1 MPFVY
6 LIVLIG
12 LIIGDQALKFYVF
25 YNVPSLGEQ
34 QFIPGVLSL
43 TNIRNTGAAWSMMEG
58 KMYFFYIITAIAVV
72 VLIYLFIK
80 SEKNQYLY
88 RFSLLFLFAGT
99 IGNAI
104 DRFTRQYV
112 IDMFNLQFIN
122 FPIFNLADTY
132 ITVGVILLL
141 IYLFRSTA
149 GEKNSK

>member
-6 LIVLIG
+6 ILVFIG
-12 LIIGDQALKFYVF
+12 LVLGDQALKFYVF
-25 YNVPSLGEQ
+25 YNVPSMGNQ
-34 QFIPGVLSL
+34 QFIPGLLSL
-43 TNIRNTGAAWSMMEG
+43 TNIRNSGAAWSMLEG
-58 KMYFFYIITAIAVV
+58 KMYFFYVITAIAVI
-72 VLIYLFIK
+72 VLGYLFFK
-80 SEKNQYLY
+80 AEKQQYLY

-112 IDMFNLQFIN
+112 IDMFNLEFIN

-132 ITVGVILLL
+132 ITIGVILLL

-149 GEKNSK
+149 GEKNS